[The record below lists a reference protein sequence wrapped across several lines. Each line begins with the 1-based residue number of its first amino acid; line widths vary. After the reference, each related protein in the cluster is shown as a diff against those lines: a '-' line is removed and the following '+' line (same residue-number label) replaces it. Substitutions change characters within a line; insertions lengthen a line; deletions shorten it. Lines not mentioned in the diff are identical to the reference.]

1 MPQNH
6 KNRVRFEA
14 NSHHHPSH
22 KFVVSRNPASKSQ
35 NVSLQHTRTHTDL
48 HKEYSQEKAPKI
60 GRPTKQDKNPTVAG
74 SHHPFARGSD
84 SPPSVSLTASP
95 EKTTEKKL
103 INLHAANK

>member
-1 MPQNH
+1 MPQNA
-6 KNRVRFEA
+6 KNRVRFDA
-14 NSHHHPSH
+14 NAHHPSN

-48 HKEYSQEKAPKI
+48 HKEYSQEKAPKM
-60 GRPTKQDKNPTVAG
+60 GRRPKQDKNPTLG
-74 SHHPFARGSD
+74 SHHPFVRGSD